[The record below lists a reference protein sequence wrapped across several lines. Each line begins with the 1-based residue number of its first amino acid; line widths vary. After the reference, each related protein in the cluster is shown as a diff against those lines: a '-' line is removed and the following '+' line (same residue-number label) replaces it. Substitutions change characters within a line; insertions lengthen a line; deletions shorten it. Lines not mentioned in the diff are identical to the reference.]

1 MTDFEEKQPGES
13 SLNMCGELEINDELF
28 SRFTELIYSVAGIR
42 LGPSKKIL
50 VTSRLM
56 RRVKALELEGLTEYF
71 HRVKNDEQE
80 LVEMLNCISTNTT
93 NFFREN
99 HHFEFLKG
107 RIIPELLQSRKD
119 ERAIRIWSAGCST
132 GEEPYSIALTLCEAM
147 QSLRPNEFWDI
158 KILATD
164 ISTKV
169 LDTASAGIY
178 LFEQFPE
185 TVSASLLK
193 KYFMRGNNGNCDSIK
208 VKDSVKNIIRFRKL
222 NLKEKIYPFT
232 KPFDVIFCR
241 NVMIYFDDDMKRHV
255 LSMYHKHLADDG
267 YLCLGHSES
276 MVGQE
281 KFRPV
286 HITTYKKN

>member
-1 MTDFEEKQPGES
+1 MWDVENIQACGSCRTAG
-13 SLNMCGELEINDELF
+13 GELEISDELF
-28 SRFTELIYSVAGIR
+28 SRFTGLIYSVAGIR
-42 LGPSKKIL
+42 LGPGKKIL

-71 HRVKNDEQE
+71 HRVKEDEQE

-107 RIIPELLQSRKD
+107 RVIPELLQSRKD
-119 ERAIRIWSAGCST
+119 ERGIRIWSAGCST
-132 GEEPYSIALTLCEAM
+132 GEEPYSIALTVCETL
-147 QSLRPNEFWDI
+147 QGLRPHGFWDT

-169 LDTASAGIY
+169 LNAAAAGIY
-178 LFEQFPE
+178 LLEQFPE
-185 TVSASLLK
+185 TVGEALLK
-193 KYFMRGNNGNCDSIK
+193 KYFLKGNNGSSDSIR
-208 VKDSVKNIIRFRKL
+208 VKDNVKNLIRFRKL
-222 NLKEKIYPFT
+222 NLKEKTYPFKKT
-232 KPFDVIFCR
+232 FDVIFCR

-267 YLCLGHSES
+267 YLFLGHSES